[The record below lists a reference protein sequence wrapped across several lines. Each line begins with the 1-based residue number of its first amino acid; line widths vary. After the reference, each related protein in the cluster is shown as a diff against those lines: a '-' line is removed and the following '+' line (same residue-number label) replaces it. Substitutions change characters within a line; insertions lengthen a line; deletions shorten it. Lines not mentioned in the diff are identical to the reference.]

1 MAKPWDRRDNES
13 AKAFSAFEIY
23 RAMGPNERS
32 LDAVSQKLAKSTDLL
47 KRWSSRHEWVKRVT
61 AFDDSVAKV
70 AAEKEH
76 AKRVKELDEMRER
89 HRAIGRLAIARVA
102 KKLSEETDDGK
113 PVLAIESTVDVWR
126 LGKLGLVLEQSG
138 HESGTAP
145 GRARLSG
152 DGNESGDDPDV
163 PLIHTLQIEV
173 IGDGGQTISSADL
186 VAKLAAFYDK
196 PEGKT

>member
-23 RAMGPNERS
+23 RAMGPSERS
-32 LDAVSQKLAKSTDLL
+32 LDAVRQEAGKNPRLIE
-47 KRWSSRHEWVKRVT
+47 RWSQRHEWVKRVT

-113 PVLAIESTVDVWR
+113 PTLPIESTVDVWR

-145 GRARLSG
+145 GRARMSG
-152 DGNESGDDPDV
+152 DGDDPDD
-163 PLIHTLQIEV
+163 PDTPTIHTLQIEV
-173 IGDGGQTISSADL
+173 IGDGGQVISGSDL